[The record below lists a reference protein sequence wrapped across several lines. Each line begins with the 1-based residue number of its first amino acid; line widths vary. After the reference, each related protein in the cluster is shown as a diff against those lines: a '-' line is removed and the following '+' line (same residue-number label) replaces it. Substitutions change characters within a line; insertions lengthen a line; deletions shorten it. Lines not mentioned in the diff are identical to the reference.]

1 MARSIT
7 SIKWLTPTAIK
18 RNFDVQD
25 LIAFILPTT
34 YAYYDGIPKIVDC
47 PKNIIIATSVLVFIL
62 LFLFK
67 LYKSFSDKEKAIS
80 EVLETGYF
88 KNFFYPFATT
98 ITDKLQH
105 GQKLTINFKDK
116 NKPPI
121 QTDDILIRVIL
132 PRSKHILEETMKQI
146 DTMTKDATIDNG
158 PWVKIQALEN
168 GRVVVYECPRTLCTI
183 EKHLTNGNEQY
194 TNTDSLKFHRYFIG
208 KFMRDYKVTVPNFTI
223 SSSI

>member
-1 MARSIT
+1 MILSSI
-7 SIKWLTPTAIK
+7 SLKWLTPAAIK
-18 RNFDVQD
+18 KNFDVPD

-34 YAYYDGIPKIVDC
+34 YAYYDGIPKIVNC

-67 LYKSFSDKEKAIS
+67 LYKSFSDKEKAVS

-98 ITDKLQH
+98 ITDRLQH

-116 NKPPI
+116 NKSPVETNDI
-121 QTDDILIRVIL
+121 QVRVIL
-132 PRSKHILEETMKQI
+132 PRSKHMLEETMKQI
-146 DTMTKDATIDNG
+146 DATTKDATIDNG
-158 PWVKIQALEN
+158 PWVKVQVLDNEKI
-168 GRVVVYECPRTLCTI
+168 VVYECPRTLCTI
-183 EKHLTNGNEQY
+183 ENHLTNGNEKY
-194 TNTDSLKFHRYFIG
+194 TNTDSLKFHRFFIG
-208 KFMRDYKVTVPNFTI
+208 KFMQDYKVTAPNFSI

>member
-1 MARSIT
+1 MALSIT

-18 RNFDVQD
+18 RNFDMQD

-88 KNFFYPFATT
+88 NNFFYPFG
-98 ITDKLQH
+98 ILIRDKLQC
-105 GQKLTINFKDK
+105 GQKLTISFKDK
-116 NKPPI
+116 NKAPVRTTDI
-121 QTDDILIRVIL
+121 QVRVIL
-132 PRSKHILEETMKQI
+132 PRSKHTLEDTMKQI
-146 DTMTKDATIDNG
+146 DATTKDATIDNG
-158 PWVKIQALEN
+158 AWVKVQIAED
-168 GRVVVYECPRTLCTI
+168 GRIVIYECPRTLCTI
-183 EKHLTNGNEQY
+183 ETHLIAGEGQY
-194 TNTDSLKFHRYFIG
+194 TNTDSLKFHRYFIA
-208 KFMRDYKVTVPNFTI
+208 KFMRDYKFTAPNFIVSTTI
-223 SSSI
+223 